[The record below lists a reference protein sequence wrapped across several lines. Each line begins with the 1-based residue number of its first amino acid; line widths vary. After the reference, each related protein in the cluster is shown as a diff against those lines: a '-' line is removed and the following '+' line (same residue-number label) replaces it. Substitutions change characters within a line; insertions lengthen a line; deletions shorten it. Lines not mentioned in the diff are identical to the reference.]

1 MPWHARLQ
9 LKYTVENVRT
19 VARFEHNGP
28 LRILQSL
35 YPEGDGICHN
45 VLVHPPGGLVGGD
58 PLDITAT
65 VGPGAHGLVTTPGAT
80 RFYRSAAERALQRT
94 HLLLEE
100 DSRLEWL
107 PLEALCYN
115 ACNAENHLT
124 LNIAPGAEC
133 IGWDVTAL
141 GLPHAGQPFA
151 TGRFVQHMQKALT
164 QMNIQLANVI
174 SDVVG
179 ETGQKILRAI
189 VAGERDPDT
198 LAAMRDVRCRE
209 SVQTIRAAMVGNFQP
224 EHVFALAQAL
234 ALFDSYQER
243 IADCDAQIERTL
255 QLLNADKVEPEAA
268 LPKPRSRTKQT
279 NSLNFDV
286 RPLLYQL
293 TGMDLTQIHGIGP
306 SVALALIAECGTDL
320 SRWPTEKH
328 FTSWLTLSPGCKISG
343 GKVLSS
349 HTRKSNNRIAARLR
363 LVATAVGR
371 TETAL
376 GAFYRRLAARV
387 GKAKALTATAR
398 KIAILFYKATRFG
411 MRYEDP
417 GADQY
422 EQRYRER
429 VVKQLQRRAA
439 HLGFALQPV
448 DAGVS

>member
-58 PLDITAT
+58 TLDITAT

-151 TGRFVQHMQKALT
+151 TGRFVQHIEVHGQWLERGVIDAADHRLL
-164 QMNIQLANVI
+164 QSPLGLA
-174 SDVVG
+174 
-179 ETGQKILRAI
+179 GQRCVASLFF
-189 VAGERDPDT
+189 VAGTPLDKARRDTALEAARIVMDT
-198 LAAMRDVRCRE
+198 HALKTTAGATSPNGQVVVQRVLAPQVEPAMQLLKQV
-209 SVQTIRAAMVGNFQP
+209 RAAW
-224 EHVFALAQAL
+224 
-234 ALFDSYQER
+234 R
-243 IADCDAQIERTL
+243 
-255 QLLNADKVEPEAA
+255 AA
-268 LPKPRSRTKQT
+268 LWQLDAAPPR
-279 NSLNFDV
+279 
-286 RPLLYQL
+286 
-293 TGMDLTQIHGIGP
+293 IW
-306 SVALALIAECGTDL
+306 SV
-320 SRWPTEKH
+320 
-328 FTSWLTLSPGCKISG
+328 
-343 GKVLSS
+343 
-349 HTRKSNNRIAARLR
+349 
-363 LVATAVGR
+363 
-371 TETAL
+371 
-376 GAFYRRLAARV
+376 
-387 GKAKALTATAR
+387 
-398 KIAILFYKATRFG
+398 
-411 MRYEDP
+411 
-417 GADQY
+417 
-422 EQRYRER
+422 
-429 VVKQLQRRAA
+429 
-439 HLGFALQPV
+439 
-448 DAGVS
+448 